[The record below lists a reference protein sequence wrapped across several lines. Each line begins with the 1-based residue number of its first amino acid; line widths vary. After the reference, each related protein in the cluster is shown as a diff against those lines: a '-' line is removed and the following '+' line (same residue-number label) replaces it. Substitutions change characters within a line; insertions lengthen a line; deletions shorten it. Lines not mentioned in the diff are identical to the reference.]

1 MKKKTSFLIDIMDT
15 QNHTWQGKIYWVQE
29 KKTVTFRSALE
40 LMQLLS
46 SAVTP
51 EEARQIEEATQSA
64 GKVEQ
69 IV

>member
-1 MKKKTSFLIDIMDT
+1 M
-15 QNHTWQGKIYWVQE
+15 QE

-51 EEARQIEEATQSA
+51 EDELGMEHSA
-64 GKVEQ
+64 KIEQ

>member
-29 KKTVTFRSALE
+29 KKTITFRSALE

-51 EEARQIEEATQSA
+51 EEAHQIEEAAESA